1 MSFDTVVYLALF
13 AGAFFLM
20 MRFGC
25 GSHVMGH
32 AHGHGASRSDNEA
45 GNSGRRSA
53 DAAPPTQ
60 MTDMPA
66 AAASGPQT
74 GADSG
79 APEASRNAHRHGC
92 C

>member
-1 MSFDTVVYLALF
+1 MSFDTVVSLALF
-13 AGAFFLM
+13 AGAMFLM

-32 AHGHGASRSDNEA
+32 AHSHGASGSDNEA
-45 GNSGRRSA
+45 GASGRPA
-53 DAAPPTQ
+53 NAALSTQ
-60 MTDMPA
+60 VSGTPA
-66 AAASGPQT
+66 AAASASQT

>member
-1 MSFDTVVYLALF
+1 MSFDTIVSLALF

-32 AHGHGASRSDNEA
+32 ARGHGASGSDNEA
-45 GNSGRRSA
+45 GVSSRSA

-60 MTDMPA
+60 MASMPA
-66 AAASGPQT
+66 ATASASQT
-74 GADSG
+74 GAGSG
-79 APEASRNAHRHGC
+79 APEAGRIVHRHGC